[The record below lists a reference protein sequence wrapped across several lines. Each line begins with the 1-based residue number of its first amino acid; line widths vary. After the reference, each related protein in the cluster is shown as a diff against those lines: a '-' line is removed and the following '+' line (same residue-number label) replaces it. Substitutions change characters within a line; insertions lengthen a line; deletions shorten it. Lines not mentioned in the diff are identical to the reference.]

1 MNCIKMRGTGH
12 YGDTIYKCDISV
24 GCDMHFVRDMFLRN
38 VNVSPMDLLG
48 FAPSTFGGCVSHIF
62 PRNFSYVLFR
72 SFLL

>member
-38 VNVSPMDLLG
+38 VSVSPMDWIG
-48 FAPSTFGGCVSHIF
+48 DNPSV
-62 PRNFSYVLFR
+62 NL
-72 SFLL
+72 

>member
-38 VNVSPMDLLG
+38 VSVSPMDWIGRDTLSTIPYG
-48 FAPSTFGGCVSHIF
+48 FCRVRH
-62 PRNFSYVLFR
+62 L
-72 SFLL
+72 